1 MAKRKNEDEKT
12 VEGLQ
17 VDEPRVGVGP
27 HDNISPAQVAQAKL
41 DVERGIAP
49 VSPVPGV
56 KAPVVEEPT
65 NVTEL

>member
-1 MAKRKNEDEKT
+1 MAKAKKDAPK
-12 VEGLQ
+12 EGLQ
-17 VDEPRVGVGP
+17 VDEPRTGVGP

-56 KAPVVEEPT
+56 EPPAEDE
-65 NVTEL
+65 VAA